1 VEARGAPVLDVRV
14 FKPET
19 DLAFQHQATGKRQ
32 TRCRACQA
40 EYRRGHYQRNR
51 EAYLTRE
58 LARMRGYREEN
69 RIRLFEYVRAHA
81 CVDCGED
88 DPLLL
93 EFDHRDPESKVAE
106 VAWLANRKP
115 WRAVLAEI
123 EKCDVRCANC
133 HRRRTAHQFAWP
145 KLTRT
150 RQREAELAAVALLDR
165 PKLQSRSAMS
175 WLELADTKKCTTCGV
190 TKSIAEFALKDKA
203 SGRRSAK
210 CRACQNEYSRDHY
223 VRKREDHLRRAR
235 VRRKRD
241 REICRHQAYEYL
253 LTHPCVDCG
262 ETDPVVLDFDHR
274 DRGLKRSTISRM
286 LRQCSWAVV
295 AAEIARC
302 DVRCANCHRRRTAE
316 QFGWFIAPKLAS

>member
-1 VEARGAPVLDVRV
+1 MCGCSSPRRILHFNTRQLASDRRVAARVRPNIAAV
-14 FKPET
+14 TTSATGRHTSRVKSRGC
-19 DLAFQHQATGKRQ
+19 AATGKRIGFGCSS
-32 TRCRACQA
+32 TSVLTHAWTAAKTIPCCSNSIIGTPN
-40 EYRRGHYQRNR
+40 RR
-51 EAYLTRE
+51 
-58 LARMRGYREEN
+58 
-69 RIRLFEYVRAHA
+69 
-81 CVDCGED
+81 
-88 DPLLL
+88 
-93 EFDHRDPESKVAE
+93 
-106 VAWLANRKP
+106 
-115 WRAVLAEI
+115 
-123 EKCDVRCANC
+123 
-133 HRRRTAHQFAWP
+133 WP

-286 LRQCSWAVV
+286 LRECSWAVV

-316 QFGWFIAPKLAS
+316 QFGWFIA